1 LPLPLHLSYFLMTKI
16 SLDILAFAAH
26 PDDVEISCGA
36 TLIKA
41 IDSGK
46 RVGIID
52 FTAGEM
58 GSRGSG
64 ELRLEEARQASE
76 LLRLSIRHNLGL
88 RDCFFE
94 SSESTL
100 LDMVNYLRH
109 YQPEIVLCNSPTDR
123 HPDHGRA
130 SKMVREACF
139 YSGLGKIE
147 THFEGAV
154 QAPWR
159 PKAVYQYIQDYY
171 LKPDVVVDITGY
183 WERKTAVLKCYGS
196 QFHSAESNEIQTP
209 ISGEEFFD
217 FLYGKALNLGRQAG
231 MTLGEGFISDRYIG
245 VSGLDQLI

>member
-1 LPLPLHLSYFLMTKI
+1 MTKI

-26 PDDVEISCGA
+26 PDDVEISCGG
-36 TLIKA
+36 TLLKA

-52 FTAGEM
+52 FTSGEM

-64 ELRLEEARQASE
+64 TLRLEEANRASE
-76 LLRLSIRHNLGL
+76 LMGLTIRYNLGL

-94 SSESTL
+94 PSESTL
-100 LDMVNYLRH
+100 LSLVTQLRRFRP
-109 YQPEIVLCNSPTDR
+109 QIVLCNSPTDR

-130 SKMVREACF
+130 SKMVRDACF

-147 THFEGAV
+147 THFEGQV
-154 QAPWR
+154 QDSWR
-159 PKAVYQYIQDYY
+159 PKAVYQFIQDYF
-171 LKPDVVVDITGY
+171 LEPDVVVDISGY
-183 WERKTAVLKCYGS
+183 WDRKIEVLKCFSS
-196 QFHSAESNEIQTP
+196 QFHRPDSTEIQTP

-217 FLYGKALNLGRQAG
+217 FLYGKSLILGRQAG

-245 VSGLDQLI
+245 VSTLDQLI

>member
-1 LPLPLHLSYFLMTKI
+1 MTKI
-16 SLDILAFAAH
+16 SLDLLAFAAH

-36 TLIKA
+36 SLIKS
-41 IDSGK
+41 IDAGK

-64 ELRLEEARQASE
+64 ELRMEEARRASE
-76 LLRLSIRHNLGL
+76 LMGLTIRHNLGL

-94 SSESTL
+94 PSESVLKTL
-100 LDMVNYLRH
+100 VTHIRRYR
-109 YQPEIVLCNSPTDR
+109 PEIVLCNSPTDR

-139 YSGLGKIE
+139 YSGLNKLE
-147 THFEGAV
+147 TQFEGEL
-154 QAPWR
+154 QEPWR

-171 LKPDVVVDITGY
+171 LEPDVVVDISGY
-183 WERKTAVLKCYGS
+183 WDRKIELLKCYGS
-196 QFHSAESNEIQTP
+196 QFHNSSTTDIVTP

-217 FLYGKALNLGRQAG
+217 FLHGKALNLGRQAG

-245 VSGLDQLI
+245 VSDLDQLI